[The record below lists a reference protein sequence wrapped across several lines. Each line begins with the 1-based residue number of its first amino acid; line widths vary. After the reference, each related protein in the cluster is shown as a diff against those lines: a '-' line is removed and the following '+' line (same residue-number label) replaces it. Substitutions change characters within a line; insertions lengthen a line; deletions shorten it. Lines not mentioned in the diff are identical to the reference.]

1 MRWWLAVLPLL
12 LLACAPPTSKTT
24 DLQGWAK
31 VPLRYATSFELWV
44 KGSERL
50 VLVHGHGGIP
60 DTAGVY
66 HLSPSSAFAATPFT
80 AQRLSLPAKR
90 IALLSTTH
98 VPFLAAVGA
107 RNTMVATAIA
117 VEVRDTVV
125 QAALRSGQIKDLGS
139 SEALDRETL
148 IALRPDV
155 VLVYPFSGQ
164 GATALK
170 GAGLSVV
177 QVSEYLEE
185 HPLGRAEWLRFFG
198 VLTGHER
205 EADSLFTGIADR
217 YEALAARA
225 EMYSVRPTVF
235 FGSQWNGQWSVPPG
249 NSYMARLIADAGGRY
264 VFADRTAS
272 GNIELDTETLIA
284 TLSKVDVWGMI
295 GYVDGEPNEKAF
307 TNGDDRL
314 ANIRA
319 VKQRQLFIGNSRTAD
334 LFGKALLEPDL
345 ILAELRQLIDP
356 HLVVEHPLDYR
367 PKYFDR
373 PYGPLVAPKIGTLQF
388 APVQ

>member
-1 MRWWLAVLPLL
+1 MRWSLAVFPLL
-12 LLACAPPTSKTT
+12 LLACSPPTPKTT
-24 DLQGWAK
+24 DLQGWTK
-31 VPLRYATSFELWV
+31 VPLRYATFFELWS

-50 VLVHGHGGIP
+50 VLVHGHGGVA

-66 HLSPSSAFAATPFT
+66 HLSPNGAFAGTPFT
-80 AQRLSLPAKR
+80 ALRLSLPVDR

-98 VPFLAAVGA
+98 VPYLAAVGA
-107 RNTMVATAIA
+107 RSTMVATAFA
-117 VEVRDTVV
+117 GEVRDSVV
-125 QAALRSGQIKDLGS
+125 QAALKAGEVKDLGS

-205 EADSLFTGIADR
+205 EADSLFTGIAER
-217 YEALAARA
+217 YEALAVLA
-225 EMYSVRPTVF
+225 EQDSLRPTVF

-272 GNIELDTETLIA
+272 GNIDLDMETLLSTLDT
-284 TLSKVDVWGMI
+284 VDNWGMI
-295 GYVDGEPNEKAF
+295 AAVDGYMFPRHITNNDPRF
-307 TNGDDRL
+307 TRL
-314 ANIRA
+314 K
-319 VKQRQLFIGNSRTAD
+319 VVQQFHFFGGNTRTAD
-334 LFGKALLEPDL
+334 LFGQALLEPDRV
-345 ILAELRQLIDP
+345 LRDLRYCFGDAYRWKP
-356 HLVVEHPLDYR
+356 WEDDHPYFTPLRPEPVSMPYEPEEVPLD
-367 PKYFDR
+367 
-373 PYGPLVAPKIGTLQF
+373 Q
-388 APVQ
+388 